1 MKEYQLD
8 IFGNA
13 IPIDIITKEKKCDE
27 KYKKQVLK
35 YKKEFLKKGIL
46 NNKYYGQFSK
56 EK

>member
-8 IFGNA
+8 ILGNE

-35 YKKEFLKKGIL
+35 YRKEFLKKGIL

>member
-8 IFGNA
+8 IFGNE
-13 IPIDIITKEKKCDE
+13 IPIDIITKTKKCDE
-27 KYKKQVLK
+27 KYKKQVLN

-46 NNKYYGQFSK
+46 NNKYYGQFFK